1 MKLFLREIMMKMF
14 SNKNHKPTLATSTTS
29 SISIIGNVV
38 NRNNIPKFD
47 SLNINNI
54 EAHTD
59 GYNSDRKGAVNKLN
73 NHKFNLKLSVFI
85 IILMYLSSL
94 NIVNCGCRNQKAD
107 DCEIICD
114 YRNNSGILKR
124 ECELRLIVIL
134 PKSNSTDTTL
144 PKVSGLKMENK
155 YLKKHPEENACV
167 IIDNVCLE
175 SFISGSLY
183 LNAFKY

>member
-14 SNKNHKPTLATSTTS
+14 SNKNNNTTLATFTTS
-29 SISIIGNVV
+29 CISIICNVV
-38 NRNNIPKFD
+38 NKNNNPKSD
-47 SLNINNI
+47 SLNMANDNINS
-54 EAHTD
+54 AHTECCD
-59 GYNSDRKGAVNKLN
+59 SDSKGAVSKLN
-73 NHKFNLKLSVFI
+73 NHKFNLKFSVFI

-114 YRNNSGILKR
+114 YRNTSGILKR

-144 PKVSGLKMENK
+144 PKVRIL
-155 YLKKHPEENACV
+155 
-167 IIDNVCLE
+167 
-175 SFISGSLY
+175 
-183 LNAFKY
+183 